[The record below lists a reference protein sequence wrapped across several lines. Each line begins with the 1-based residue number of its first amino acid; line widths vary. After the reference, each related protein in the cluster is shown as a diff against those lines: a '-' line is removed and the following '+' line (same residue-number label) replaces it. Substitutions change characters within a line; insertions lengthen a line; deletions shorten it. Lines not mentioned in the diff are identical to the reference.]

1 MTALFIIL
9 AALAILFIGYLT
21 YGSWLAKQWGVDPTR
36 PTPAKTMEDGVDYV
50 AAKPY
55 VLMGPDQRSDP
66 GQCIRLGPG
75 LPLVRD
81 WRHLLRRSAGLRF
94 SVRLDPQR
102 R

>member
-55 VLMGPDQRSDP
+55 VLQVQARST
-66 GQCIRLGPG
+66 
-75 LPLVRD
+75 VRS
-81 WRHLLRRSAGLRF
+81 WPVYSAGSR
-94 SVRLDPQR
+94 SSSGA
-102 R
+102 